1 MRFYGFS
8 INMIQ
13 YKCLLIKSL
22 IFVYKKEYSI
32 YLQSVQQEL
41 LTILAAKYPLM
52 ELARTCNI

>member
-1 MRFYGFS
+1 
-8 INMIQ
+8 MIW

-41 LTILAAKYPLM
+41 LTILIAKYPLM
-52 ELARTCNI
+52 ELARARNI